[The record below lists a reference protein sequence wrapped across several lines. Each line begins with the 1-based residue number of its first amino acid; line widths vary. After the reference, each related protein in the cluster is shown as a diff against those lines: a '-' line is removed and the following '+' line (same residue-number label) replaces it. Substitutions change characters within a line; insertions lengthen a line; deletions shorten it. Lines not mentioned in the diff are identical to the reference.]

1 MQNKRPLIGI
11 TTSRSSSGK
20 IHMSQNYFN
29 AVYDCGGI
37 GVFLAR
43 TTDPSRL
50 RSYAEE
56 FDGFIFSG
64 GVDVDPA
71 YYGESVAFDSVE
83 IDKERDDFEFALFR
97 EVIATGKPILGICR
111 GEQLSNVVLGGSLH
125 QHIEGHRQ
133 SELNSVCHQPVKIV
147 PGTRL
152 HAIVGKTDV
161 YTNTFHHQ
169 AVKAVAPSLIASAY
183 AEDGTV
189 EAVESATHPFLLAVQ
204 WHPEMFYHENDE
216 AKRIFDAFLD
226 AAKA

>member
-1 MQNKRPLIGI
+1 MQKKRPLIGI

-20 IHMSQNYFN
+20 INMSPKYFN

-43 TTDPSRL
+43 TTDPERL

-83 IDKERDDFEFALFR
+83 IDKERDDFEIALFR
-97 EVIATGKPILGICR
+97 EVMATRKPILGICR
-111 GEQLSNVVLGGSLH
+111 GEQLCNVALGGSLY
-125 QHIEGHRQ
+125 QHMEGHRQ
-133 SELNSVCHQPVKIV
+133 SEGSSVCRQPVRILS
-147 PGTRL
+147 GTKL
-152 HAIVGKTDV
+152 HAIIGKTDV

-169 AVKAVAPSLIASAY
+169 AVKAVAPTLVASAY

-189 EAVESATHPFLLAVQ
+189 EAVEAIDYPFLLAVQ

-216 AKRIFDAFLD
+216 AKCIFEAFL
-226 AAKA
+226 AAAEA